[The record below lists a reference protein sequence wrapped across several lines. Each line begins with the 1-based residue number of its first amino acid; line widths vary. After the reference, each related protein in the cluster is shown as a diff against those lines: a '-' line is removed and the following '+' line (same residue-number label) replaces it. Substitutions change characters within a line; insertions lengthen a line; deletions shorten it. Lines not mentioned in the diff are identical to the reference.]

1 MSLISRS
8 QNPISL
14 LTSSDEDD
22 VIIEE
27 PHIDTVEVSDEDED
41 DVPLNKLVPKDDSK
55 LTKVLWGTLQE
66 YYCFTCGFKTFSH
79 AENVRHRLAHSKVI
93 QMCEICKFTTASE
106 AQFIR
111 HKKKHKEDKRFKCHL
126 CDYKAR
132 HNMSL
137 VYHLKGHEEGRGSL
151 NPFADV
157 VPLRHFIKKVKRVKC
172 TKCKASFSN
181 RKEMMKHYKICKK
194 FTIFKCDTCTY
205 VTKRRS
211 DLKRHKTSVH
221 LKSNRKKA
229 NNSTD
234 DDDEDYNPK

>member
-1 MSLISRS
+1 M
-8 QNPISL
+8 
-14 LTSSDEDD
+14 
-22 VIIEE
+22 
-27 PHIDTVEVSDEDED
+27 SDEDED
-41 DVPLNKLVPKDDSK
+41 DVPLNKLVPKDNSK
-55 LTKVLWGTLQE
+55 LTSMLWGTLQE

-172 TKCKASFSN
+172 TKCKAGFSS

-221 LKSNRKKA
+221 LKSSRKKA
-229 NNSTD
+229 KNCSD
-234 DDDEDYNPK
+234 SDDDEYDMN